1 LFLAP
6 FDELADP
13 LVLVELAVRA
23 ESRGW
28 DGLFLWDHI
37 AYRAPVIALAD
48 PWVALSAVAA
58 HTRQLRLGPLVTPLS
73 RRRVQKVARE
83 TVTLDRLSRGRLTL
97 GVGLGSNN
105 NQELEPYGEIVD
117 PIERARR
124 LDDGLIRLAQFWSG
138 EFEPRP
144 VQQPRIPVWVAGQW
158 PKRRP
163 MARAAAWDGYF
174 PIELPGPEALVELAA
189 EIARLRPA
197 QPGSFDLVVEIKPG
211 DDVAPWSEAGATW
224 VLDGFGRQPRA
235 AAVREAIDAGP

>member
-1 LFLAP
+1 M
-6 FDELADP
+6 
-13 LVLVELAVRA
+13 LVDLAVRA
-23 ESRGW
+23 ESTGW
-28 DGLFLWDHI
+28 DGVFLWDHI
-37 AYRAPVIALAD
+37 AYRPPVKAVAD

-58 HTRQLRLGPLVTPLS
+58 HTRRLRLGPMVTPLS

-83 TVTLDRLSRGRLTL
+83 TVTLDHLSHGRLTF

-105 NQELEPYGEIVD
+105 NYELEPYGEVVE

-124 LDDGLIRLAQFWSG
+124 LDDGLSRLAQFWGG

-144 VQQPRIPVWVAGQW
+144 VQQPRIPVWVAGRW

-163 MARAAAWDGYF
+163 LTRAAAWDGFF

-189 EIARLRPA
+189 EVARLRPE
-197 QPGSFDLVVEIKPG
+197 PVGTFDLVVEIEPG
-211 DDVAPWSEAGATW
+211 DDVAPWSEAGASW

-235 AAVREAIDAGP
+235 DAVREAIDAGP